1 MALDPNPWEDDDL
14 TDRTTLGLCRPGD
27 GFRKLTELQNNSHL
41 GLHRPAPSALLVV
54 PHRI

>member
-27 GFRKLTELQNNSHL
+27 GFRKLTELQNDSHL